1 MLDQSTLWYLGRGSG
16 FVAEVVLTAVVVLGA
31 VATAPGGPGAVRR
44 RVLTQGL
51 HRQLTL
57 AGVVI
62 LVVHVGSLV
71 LDRYVDLDL
80 IDVIVPFGSTYRR
93 FFLGMG
99 TLAVDLAAVV
109 VVTSLLRHR
118 MNPRLWRGAHFAAY
132 AAWALAVAH
141 GLLTGTDVGT
151 PWVRWLAA
159 GCVASVG
166 MAVTYRVEAARSA
179 RRHTPVGG
187 RLVAGP

>member
-1 MLDQSTLWYLGRGSG
+1 MLDESTLWYLGRGSG

-93 FFLGMG
+93 FLLGMG

-118 MNPRLWRGAHFAAY
+118 MNPGCGAAP
-132 AAWALAVAH
+132 
-141 GLLTGTDVGT
+141 TSRRT
-151 PWVRWLAA
+151 PP
-159 GCVASVG
+159 G
-166 MAVTYRVEAARSA
+166 RSRSRTA
-179 RRHTPVGG
+179 C
-187 RLVAGP
+187 